1 MDNYIE
7 HIVKAKP
14 STGALLARSA
24 GTALIIVGIYMVF
37 FVSIFFGLF
46 PIIVGIII
54 SIVAKRRVNYEYE
67 YEITNCDFC
76 IDRIRNKSSRK
87 HVFDFTEDQIKR
99 MMLYDNPKFKN
110 ELDVGRYTVK
120 DFTSGDRENHEMWYG
135 MIVDRGKNKF
145 AVIVETDDRTKE
157 YIEQYFKKK
166 LEK

>member
-1 MDNYIE
+1 M
-7 HIVKAKP
+7 
-14 STGALLARSA
+14 GAIFARSVGMA
-24 GTALIIVGIYMVF
+24 LMVVGVFSAVFFNFVIIGLIPFIPGLIISL
-37 FVSIFFGLF
+37 VSK
-46 PIIVGIII
+46 
-54 SIVAKRRVNYEYE
+54 SRVNFEYE

-120 DFTSGDRENHEMWYG
+120 DFTSGDKGKHEMWYG
-135 MIVDRGKNKF
+135 MIVDKGKNKF

-166 LEK
+166 IEK